1 MGDVDN
7 NGDDHV
13 LTLRFVP
20 RTIIY
25 WKLRRAFPLFF
36 LVSLVNSSVK
46 TAIFFQ
52 FLQWSAWRIAPRTP
66 NVLMEV
72 VFVCPG
78 TPLDLTG
85 NVTKVS

>member
-1 MGDVDN
+1 MGVAVILMGDVDN

-36 LVSLVNSSVK
+36 FLVSLVNSSVK
-46 TAIFFQ
+46 TAIFF
-52 FLQWSAWRIAPRTP
+52 FNFYSGVHGGLPRKLQ
-66 NVLMEV
+66 M
-72 VFVCPG
+72 C
-78 TPLDLTG
+78 
-85 NVTKVS
+85 